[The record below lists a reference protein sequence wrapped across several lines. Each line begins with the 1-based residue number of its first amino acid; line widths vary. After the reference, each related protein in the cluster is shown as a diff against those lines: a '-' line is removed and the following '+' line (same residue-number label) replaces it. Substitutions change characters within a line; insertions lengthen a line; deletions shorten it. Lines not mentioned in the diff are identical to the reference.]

1 MSSDLFKPI
10 VLPPAESYKRSI
22 QQFGHDTEAGRM
34 LARLYGKG
42 TATVSMPA
50 RPSKSKPMVGPQPPM
65 QGLNSRPEAANPR
78 ERKFDREAVAAA
90 EASRPVV
97 GHGAPLPKTF
107 AIDSIKGIIRSKAQ
121 VDAFEAAHASV
132 DRPQMP
138 IKKGYNTEA
147 EKRRL
152 QATFQFK
159 GGKAVPDAASY
170 APIEGQIPMHLMG
183 AASAPLPKTGRLA
196 AMAMGASSNNP
207 IRKLIMEL
215 ESTFDAV
222 QKGLQESVEF
232 IAELR
237 ALNACTSRHEKEH
250 SEELQRR
257 TRQLQE
263 IQNKIKEL
271 REHESTSED

>member
-1 MSSDLFKPI
+1 MSSSDLFKPI
-10 VLPPAESYKRSI
+10 VLPPAETYKRSI

-42 TATVSMPA
+42 TATVSMPS
-50 RPSKSKPMVGPQPPM
+50 RPSKTKPMLGPQPPM
-65 QGLNSRPEAANPR
+65 QGLNAKPEAVNPR
-78 ERKFDREAVAAA
+78 ERRIDRDAVAAS

-97 GHGAPLPKTF
+97 GHGAPQPKTF
-107 AIDSIKGIIRSKAQ
+107 AIDTIKGIIRSKAQ

-138 IKKGYNTEA
+138 LKKGYNTEA

-183 AASAPLPKTGRLA
+183 NANAPLPKTGRLA
-196 AMAMGASSNNP
+196 AMAMGESTNNP
-207 IRKLIMEL
+207 IKKLIKEL

-222 QKGLQESVEF
+222 QCGLQESVEF
-232 IAELR
+232 IQELR
-237 ALNACTSRHEKEH
+237 ALNACTARHEKEH
-250 SEELQRR
+250 AEELQRR
-257 TRQLQE
+257 TKQLQE
-263 IQNKIKEL
+263 IQNKIKDL
-271 REHESTSED
+271 REQE

>member
-1 MSSDLFKPI
+1 M
-10 VLPPAESYKRSI
+10 
-22 QQFGHDTEAGRM
+22 
-34 LARLYGKG
+34 
-42 TATVSMPA
+42 SMPA

-152 QATFQFK
+152 QAPFQFK

-207 IRKLIMEL
+207 IRKLIKEL

-271 REHESTSED
+271 RKQESTSED

>member
-1 MSSDLFKPI
+1 
-10 VLPPAESYKRSI
+10 
-22 QQFGHDTEAGRM
+22 
-34 LARLYGKG
+34 
-42 TATVSMPA
+42 
-50 RPSKSKPMVGPQPPM
+50 M

-271 REHESTSED
+271 REQESTSED

>member
-271 REHESTSED
+271 REQESTSED

>member
-207 IRKLIMEL
+207 IRKLLQEL

-271 REHESTSED
+271 REQESTSED

>member
-207 IRKLIMEL
+207 IRKLIKEL

-271 REHESTSED
+271 REQESTSED